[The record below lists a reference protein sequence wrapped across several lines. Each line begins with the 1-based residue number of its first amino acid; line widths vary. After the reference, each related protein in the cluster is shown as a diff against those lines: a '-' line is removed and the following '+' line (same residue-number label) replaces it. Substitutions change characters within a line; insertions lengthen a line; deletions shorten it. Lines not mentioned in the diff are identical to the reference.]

1 MRTLHSSHTTK
12 AIRKRER
19 LCTAAALFALDFI
32 FSMSLMNIFLD
43 RDVLRMSTM
52 SRQVISSVL
61 SPNESLSESLTV
73 LENESKSL
81 IFQHYQVLKNVFEFS
96 HQKLKLYFNETFLV
110 TLSTTVK
117 AFWIKYD
124 DVMMLQ
130 MSISVDWWL
139 FLLLFQVWWT
149 RFDYKM
155 DGYQISFQFQVGLV
169 RDRVTVD
176 SASLN
181 LKSIK
186 SKACD
191 FICEK
196 FPQNGLTRLD
206 ERILL
211 FKHDYK
217 STNILQVS
225 VWKSTFLMILLTKL
239 KVYLYTSSL
248 FVRICIWWWFCAK
261 VNIDTSLGGRA
272 SVKVLYNFFCSKQKS
287 KLESSFLEVKKT
299 ARMRRKPQ
307 NSKHPSSFTNFT
319 NTLAEC
325 LKICQMLT
333 NLTFSVVI
341 KDCAQVCHTWFSIEV
356 VEVQLLKSVFFEGV
370 LSNFVLSLLSLRSF
384 EGKAFFCC
392 HINYDSSLVSRGS
405 RSTF

>member
-1 MRTLHSSHTTK
+1 MHTLHSSHTTK

-19 LCTAAALFALDFI
+19 LCTAGALFALDFI

-96 HQKLKLYFNETFLV
+96 HQKLRLYYNETFLV

-124 DVMMLQ
+124 DVMTLQ

-261 VNIDTSLGGRA
+261 VNIDTSLGGR
-272 SVKVLYNFFCSKQKS
+272 
-287 KLESSFLEVKKT
+287 ESPL
-299 ARMRRKPQ
+299 
-307 NSKHPSSFTNFT
+307 
-319 NTLAEC
+319 
-325 LKICQMLT
+325 
-333 NLTFSVVI
+333 
-341 KDCAQVCHTWFSIEV
+341 
-356 VEVQLLKSVFFEGV
+356 
-370 LSNFVLSLLSLRSF
+370 
-384 EGKAFFCC
+384 
-392 HINYDSSLVSRGS
+392 
-405 RSTF
+405 